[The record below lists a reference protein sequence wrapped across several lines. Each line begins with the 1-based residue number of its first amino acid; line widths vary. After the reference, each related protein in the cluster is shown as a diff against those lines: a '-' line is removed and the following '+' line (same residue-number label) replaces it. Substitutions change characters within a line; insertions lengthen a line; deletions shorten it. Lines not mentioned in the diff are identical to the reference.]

1 MGFYKRI
8 FQIKSLIRMA
18 DGSEDVAPVP
28 NKEGKRLETEFAETE
43 AQSVEH
49 EPSTELPT
57 GACQLLVTNFEE
69 GNIHE
74 VVPNVPP
81 ESQLP
86 DALSPSASSHQVIET
101 SPSFRS
107 LHPGHVSSISDFW
120 ENIWKIENDYGT
132 NVFARGG
139 RSRDHGV
146 GNGVNLTIDDEGEE
160 LNRLKETVMIQCQ
173 LLKVAEQE
181 NDKLRGKIDSIELM
195 NKKILK
201 DLNEK
206 SEKRENLVIDLR
218 AKLEEYEKDVSD
230 MNDKDLVKKYKILE
244 LEDKLTESRFKLDV
258 SRQENVSLKNQLK
271 EVDSKLNHVEADH
284 AKLKEKVSSYEEV
297 VKDLKKQVVPM
308 ENIKLKM
315 ASLDEDVCVLKRR
328 LQGSMRNKSTVKNS
342 NTEEVVQGKLLMPYC
357 TSTKKRRVSPIDG
370 QVGSPAKI
378 IKVAIGSVHEE
389 IDRPAETG
397 AEVDSD
403 KCDADIGTGNITS
416 DFDNTRMRSLKKSR
430 SRIGQECKQQ

>member
-1 MGFYKRI
+1 
-8 FQIKSLIRMA
+8 MA
-18 DGSEDVAPVP
+18 DGSQDVTPEVP
-28 NKEGKRLETEFAETE
+28 NKEGKRLESEFSETE
-43 AQSVEH
+43 AQLVEEH
-49 EPSTELPT
+49 KPSTEFLAE
-57 GACQLLVTNFEE
+57 ACQLLVTNFEE
-69 GNIHE
+69 GNIHKA
-74 VVPNVPP
+74 VPNVPP

-139 RSRDHGV
+139 RSRDHRI
-146 GNGVNLTIDDEGEE
+146 GNDVNLTIEDEGEE
-160 LNRLKETVMIQCQ
+160 LNRLKETVLIQCQ

-218 AKLEEYEKDVSD
+218 AKLEEYEKDISNL
-230 MNDKDLVKKYKILE
+230 NDKDLVKNYKILE
-244 LEDKLTESRFKLDV
+244 LEDKLSESTLKLDV

-271 EVDSKLNHVEADH
+271 ELDSKLNYVEIDH
-284 AKLKEKVSSYEEV
+284 AKLQEKVSSYEEV

-308 ENIKLKM
+308 ENIKQKM
-315 ASLDEDVCVLKRR
+315 ASLDKDVCVLKRR
-328 LQGSMRNKSTVKNS
+328 LQGSMRNNSTVKNC
-342 NTEEVVQGKLLMPYC
+342 NTEEVVHEKLLMPYC

-370 QVGSPAKI
+370 QVGSPAKMM
-378 IKVAIGSVHEE
+378 KVVIGSVNEE
-389 IDRPAETG
+389 IDGPAETG
-397 AEVDSD
+397 AKVDSD
-403 KCDADIGTGNITS
+403 KCDVDNGIGNITS
-416 DFDNTRMRSLKKSR
+416 EFDHTRMRSLKKSR